1 MATRRPAES
10 APFPSW
16 RRYRSSRSPPTRSP
30 AMRPR
35 RVKPAATAMLP
46 SPSARASSSPRSA
59 NSCRS
64 NQHFT
69 AEDAEDSQR
78 TQRVT
83 ENEIGDAIIA
93 SAMKV
98 HTALG
103 PGLLESAYET
113 CLIYELEKQGMP
125 VRGQAL
131 IPIRYEDLTID
142 NGYRVDLLVADHVVV
157 ELKAVEAILPVHRGQ
172 LLSYLRLGGF
182 RLGYLLNFHVARLR
196 DGIVRM
202 ANGL

>member
-1 MATRRPAES
+1 M
-10 APFPSW
+10 
-16 RRYRSSRSPPTRSP
+16 
-30 AMRPR
+30 
-35 RVKPAATAMLP
+35 
-46 SPSARASSSPRSA
+46 
-59 NSCRS
+59 
-64 NQHFT
+64 
-69 AEDAEDSQR
+69 
-78 TQRVT
+78 T

-98 HTALG
+98 HSAVG

-113 CLIYELEKQGMP
+113 CLLYELEKQGLP
-125 VRGQAL
+125 VRRQVS

-142 NGYRVDLLVADHVVV
+142 NGYRVDLLVGDRVVV
-157 ELKAVEAILPVHRGQ
+157 ELKSVEAILPVHRGQ

-182 RLGYLLNFHVARLR
+182 KLGYLLNFHVARMR